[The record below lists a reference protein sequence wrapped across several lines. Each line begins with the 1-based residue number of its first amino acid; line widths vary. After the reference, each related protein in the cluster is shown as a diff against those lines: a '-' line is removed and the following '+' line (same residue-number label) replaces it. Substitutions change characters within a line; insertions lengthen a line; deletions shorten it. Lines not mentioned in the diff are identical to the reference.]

1 MSKIYKV
8 EIGGRDLCFE
18 TGRLAQQASGSVLVR
33 HGENAVLVTAV
44 LSDSTREGIDFL
56 PLTVDYLEKA
66 YAAGRVPGGFFRREI
81 GRPSEKE
88 TLTSRLIDRPLR
100 PLFPKG
106 LTNEIQII
114 ATVLSGDME
123 NDPDIAALNGAAAAI
138 AISDIPFAGPVA
150 AVRVAKIDGQ
160 LVANPTNSQVKDST
174 LNLIVAGIPQGL
186 VMVEGGAA
194 MAQEEEVLEALFFA
208 HEQIQPILETIMA
221 MGREIGQP
229 KREFAPPPDYT
240 ELRQKIEVLAKDRIL
255 AAVTQPEKKARHHA
269 MGLVRQEVLAELGEA
284 IAGQEKA
291 ALGLVNELQKKL
303 VRDFVLREQ
312 RRVDGRG
319 YSDVRDITGEVGL
332 LSRSHGSAV
341 FTRGETQ
348 ALAVATLGT
357 PSDEQKIETL
367 VGETFKSFM
376 LHYNFPPYSVGE
388 TRMLRGPGRR
398 EIGHGALAERAISR
412 VLPTA
417 EEFPYTIRL
426 VSEILSSNGSSSMAT
441 VCGSSMALMD
451 AGVPIK
457 AAVAGIAMGLI
468 RDEERVAVLS
478 DILGD
483 EDALGDM
490 DFKVAG
496 TADGI
501 TALQMDIKMTGLTRE
516 IMSQAL
522 NQAKAG
528 RLHILGKMNE
538 VIATPNPELKEHAP
552 KIIVIQINPD
562 KIREVI
568 GPGGKMV
575 KQIVAATGIKI
586 DIEDD
591 GRIHISSSDQKAA
604 DEAIRMINEI
614 TEEAEIGKVYT
625 GKVKK
630 IMDFGA
636 FVEILPGTD
645 GLVHIS
651 ELAHHRVKTVDEVLK
666 EGDIVT
672 VKVLDVDRAGKIR
685 LSRKALLEPA
695 EGEVVQESERRPQS
709 DRRRDSDR
717 RPGRDPKKRSE

>member
-1 MSKIYKV
+1 
-8 EIGGRDLCFE
+8 
-18 TGRLAQQASGSVLVR
+18 LAQQASGSVLVR
-33 HGENAVLVTAV
+33 YGENAVLVTAV
-44 LSDSTREGIDFL
+44 MSDSPREGIDFL
-56 PLTVDYLEKA
+56 PLTVDYMERA
-66 YAAGRVPGGFFRREI
+66 YAAGRVPGSFFRREI

-88 TLTSRLIDRPLR
+88 TLTSRFIDRPMR

-106 LTNEIQII
+106 TVNEIQII
-114 ATVLSGDME
+114 ATVFSGDME
-123 NDPDIAALNGAAAAI
+123 IDPDIVALNGAAAALE
-138 AISDIPFAGPVA
+138 ISDIPFNGPVA
-150 AVRVAKIDGQ
+150 AVRVGKIGGQ
-160 LVANPTNSQVKDST
+160 LVINPTNSQLKEST
-174 LNLIVAGIPQGL
+174 LNLIVAGAPQGL
-186 VMVEGGAA
+186 VMVEAGAQ
-194 MAQEEEVLEALFFA
+194 MIQEDEVLEALFFA
-208 HEQIQPILETIMA
+208 QEQLKPILALIQN

-229 KREFAPPPDYT
+229 KRPVPEPPDYS
-240 ELRQKIEVLAKDRIL
+240 ELAQKIEVLAEDKIL
-255 AAVTQPEKKARHHA
+255 AAVAIPEKQARYRA
-269 MGLVRQEVLAELGEA
+269 LDQARDEVLA
-284 IAGQEKA
+284 
-291 ALGLVNELQKKL
+291 ALGAEVEGLEKVAKGLISEFKKKL
-303 VRDFVLREQ
+303 VRNLVLTEQ
-312 RRVDGRG
+312 RRIDGRS
-319 YSDVRDITGEVGL
+319 YTDVRPITGEINV
-332 LSRSHGSAV
+332 LSRTHGSAV

-398 EIGHGALAERAISR
+398 EIGHGALAERAISPT
-412 VLPTA
+412 LPSA
-417 EEFPYTIRL
+417 EEFPYTIRI

-441 VCGSSMALMD
+441 VCGASMALMD
-451 AGVPIK
+451 AGVPTK
-457 AAVAGIAMGLI
+457 AAVAGVAMGLI
-468 RDEERVAVLS
+468 KEEDRVAVLS

-516 IMSQAL
+516 IMGQAL
-522 NQAKAG
+522 TQAREA

-538 VIATPNPELKEHAP
+538 VIDAPSPTLKEHAP
-552 KIIVIQINPD
+552 KIIVLTINPD

-575 KQIVAATGIKI
+575 KSIVAATGVKI

-591 GRIHISSSDQKAA
+591 GRIHISSADQTAA
-604 DEAIRMINEI
+604 NEAIRLINEI
-614 TEEAEIGKVYT
+614 IEEAEIGATYT

-651 ELAHHRVKTVDEVLK
+651 ELAHRRVKTVDEVLK
-666 EGDIVT
+666 EGDVVT
-672 VKVLDVDRAGKIR
+672 VKVLDVDRQGKIR
-685 LSRKALLEPA
+685 LSMKALIPNDN
-695 EGEVVQESERRPQS
+695 PQP
-709 DRRRDSDR
+709 DDSDR
-717 RPGRDPKKRSE
+717 RGGRVPKKRPE

>member
-1 MSKIYKV
+1 MSKIYTV
-8 EIGGRDLCFE
+8 EIGGRDLRFE

-33 HGENAVLVTAV
+33 YGENAVLVTAV
-44 LSDSTREGIDFL
+44 MSDFPREGIDFL
-56 PLTVDYLEKA
+56 PLTVDYMERA

-88 TLTSRLIDRPLR
+88 TLTSRFIDRPLR

-106 LTNEIQII
+106 TVNEIQII
-114 ATVLSGDME
+114 ATVFSGDME
-123 NDPDIAALNGAAAAI
+123 IDPDIVALNGAAAALE
-138 AISDIPFAGPVA
+138 ISDIPFNGPVA
-150 AVRVAKIDGQ
+150 AVRVGKIDGQ
-160 LVANPTNSQVKDST
+160 LVINPSNSQLKEST
-174 LNLIVAGIPQGL
+174 LNLIVAGAPQGL
-186 VMVEGGAA
+186 VMVEAGAR
-194 MAQEEEVLEALFFA
+194 MVQEDEVLEALFFA
-208 HEQIQPILETIMA
+208 QEQLQPILELIKV
-221 MGREIGQP
+221 MGREIGQS
-229 KREFAPPPDYT
+229 KRPVPETPDYP
-240 ELRQKIEVLAKDRIL
+240 ELRQKIEALARDKIL
-255 AAVTQPEKKARHHA
+255 AAVAIPEKQARYQA
-269 MGLVRQEVLAELGEA
+269 LDQVRDEVLADLGPEVE
-284 IAGQEKA
+284 GLEKVA
-291 ALGLVNELQKKL
+291 NGLISEFKKKL
-303 VRDFVLREQ
+303 VRDLVLTE
-312 RRVDGRG
+312 RRRIDGRS
-319 YSDVRDITGEVGL
+319 YVDIRPITAEVDI
-332 LSRSHGSAV
+332 LSRTHGSAI

-388 TRMLRGPGRR
+388 TRMMRGPGRR
-398 EIGHGALAERAISR
+398 EIGHGALAERAISP
-412 VLPTA
+412 VLPSA
-417 EEFPYTIRL
+417 EEFPYTIRI

-441 VCGSSMALMD
+441 VCGASMALMD
-451 AGVPIK
+451 GGVPIK
-457 AAVAGIAMGLI
+457 SAVAGVAMGLI
-468 RDEERVAVLS
+468 KEEDRVAVLS

-496 TADGI
+496 TSEGI

-516 IMSQAL
+516 IMGQAL
-522 NQAKAG
+522 TQAREA

-538 VIATPNPELKEHAP
+538 VIDAPSPNLKEHAP
-552 KIIVIQINPD
+552 KIIVITINPD

-575 KQIVAATGIKI
+575 KQIVAATGVKI

-591 GRIHISSSDQKAA
+591 GRIHISSPDQKAA
-604 DEAIRMINEI
+604 DEAIRMIKEI
-614 TEEAEIGKVYT
+614 TAEAEIGAVYT

-651 ELAHHRVKTVDEVLK
+651 ELAHRRVKSVDEVLK
-666 EGDIVT
+666 EGDEVM
-672 VKVLDVDRAGKIR
+672 VKVLDVDRQGKIR
-685 LSRKALLEPA
+685 LSRKALLPQEGPPQEP
-695 EGEVVQESERRPQS
+695 ERRHH
-709 DRRRDSDR
+709 RV
-717 RPGRDPKKRSE
+717 PKKRPE

>member
-8 EIGGRDLCFE
+8 EVGGRDLCFE
-18 TGRLAQQASGSVLVR
+18 TGHLARQASGAVLVR
-33 HGENAVLVTAV
+33 YGESAVLVTAV
-44 LSDSTREGIDFL
+44 ISDDVREGIDFL

-106 LTNEIQII
+106 LINEIQII
-114 ATVLSGDME
+114 ATVLSGDLE
-123 NDPDIAALNGAAAAI
+123 SDPDVPALNGAAAALE
-138 AISDIPFAGPVA
+138 ISDVPFGGPVA
-150 AVRVAKIDGQ
+150 AVRVAKIGGQ
-160 LVANPTNSQVKDST
+160 LVVNPTNTQLKEAT
-174 LNLIVAGIPQGL
+174 LNLIVAGAPQGL
-186 VMVEGGAA
+186 VMVEGGAS

-208 HEQIQPILETIMA
+208 QEQIQPILALISRMRE
-221 MGREIGQP
+221 EIGIP
-229 KREFAPPPDYT
+229 KRPAPELPDYGD
-240 ELRQKIEVLAKDRIL
+240 LPRKIEELARDRIIQ
-255 AAVTQPEKKARHHA
+255 AVKQPEKLARRHGMEEIKQEVMA
-269 MGLVRQEVLAELGEA
+269 ALEEEADGRERLMASLFKEAQKRVVRQMV
-284 IAGQEKA
+284 
-291 ALGLVNELQKKL
+291 VN
-303 VRDFVLREQ
+303 EQ
-312 RRVDGRG
+312 RRIDGRG
-319 YSDVRDITGEVGL
+319 FTEIRPITCEIGI
-332 LSRSHGSAV
+332 LSRTHGSAV

-398 EIGHGALAERAISR
+398 EIGHGALAERAITP
-412 VLPTA
+412 VLPSA
-417 EEFPYTIRL
+417 EEFPYTIRI

-441 VCGSSMALMD
+441 VCGASMSLMD

-457 AAVAGIAMGLI
+457 GAVAGVAMGLI
-468 RDEERVAVLS
+468 KEEDRVAVLS

-496 TADGI
+496 TAQGI
-501 TALQMDIKMTGLTRE
+501 TALQMDIKMTGLTRD
-516 IMSQAL
+516 ILAQAL
-522 NQAKAG
+522 NQAREA

-538 VIATPNPELKEHAP
+538 VIAAPSPTMKEHAP

-575 KQIVAATGIKI
+575 KQIVAATGVKI

-591 GRIHISSSDQKAA
+591 GRIHISSPDQKAA
-604 DEAIRMINEI
+604 DEAIRLIREI
-614 TEEAEIGKVYT
+614 TAEAEIGQVYH

-651 ELAHHRVKTVDEVLK
+651 ELDHRRVKNVTDVLK
-666 EGDIVT
+666 EGDELD
-672 VKVLDVDRAGKIR
+672 VKVLDIDRQGKIR
-685 LSRKALLEPA
+685 LSRRALLPVPEGFQPEEP
-695 EGEVVQESERRPQS
+695 EKRR
-709 DRRRDSDR
+709 
-717 RPGRDPKKRSE
+717 GRVPKKRPE

>member
-1 MSKIYKV
+1 V
-8 EIGGRDLCFE
+8 F
-18 TGRLAQQASGSVLVR
+18 
-33 HGENAVLVTAV
+33 
-44 LSDSTREGIDFL
+44 
-56 PLTVDYLEKA
+56 
-66 YAAGRVPGGFFRREI
+66 
-81 GRPSEKE
+81 
-88 TLTSRLIDRPLR
+88 
-100 PLFPKG
+100 
-106 LTNEIQII
+106 
-114 ATVLSGDME
+114 SGDME
-123 NDPDIAALNGAAAAI
+123 IDPDIVALNGAAAALE
-138 AISDIPFAGPVA
+138 ISDIPFNGPVA
-150 AVRVAKIDGQ
+150 AVRVGKIGGQ
-160 LVANPTNSQVKDST
+160 LVINPTNSQLKEST
-174 LNLIVAGIPQGL
+174 LNLIVAGAPQGL
-186 VMVEGGAA
+186 VMVEAGAQ
-194 MAQEEEVLEALFFA
+194 MIQEDEVLEALFFA
-208 HEQIQPILETIMA
+208 QEQLQPILETIQK

-229 KREFAPPPDYT
+229 KRPVVEPPDYS
-240 ELRQKIEVLAKDRIL
+240 ELREKIAAVAKDKIL
-255 AAVTQPEKKARHHA
+255 AAVAIPEKQ
-269 MGLVRQEVLAELGEA
+269 VRYRALDQAKDEVMAELAAEVE
-284 IAGQEKA
+284 GQEKVA
-291 ALGLVNELQKKL
+291 AGLFGEIKKKL
-303 VRDFVLREQ
+303 VRNLVLTEK
-312 RRVDGRG
+312 RRIDGRS
-319 YSDVRDITGEVGL
+319 YTDVRPITGEINI
-332 LSRSHGSAV
+332 LSRTHGSAV

-398 EIGHGALAERAISR
+398 EIGHGALAERAISP
-412 VLPTA
+412 VLPSA
-417 EEFPYTIRL
+417 EEFPYTIRI

-441 VCGSSMALMD
+441 VCGASMALMD
-451 AGVPIK
+451 AGVPTK
-457 AAVAGIAMGLI
+457 AAVAGVAMGLI
-468 RDEERVAVLS
+468 KEEDRVAVLS

-496 TADGI
+496 TEGGI

-516 IMSQAL
+516 IMGQAL
-522 NQAKAG
+522 TQAREA

-538 VIATPNPELKEHAP
+538 VIDTPSPSLKEHAP
-552 KIIVIQINPD
+552 KIIVITINPD

-591 GRIHISSSDQKAA
+591 GRIHISSSDQTAA
-604 DEAIRMINEI
+604 DEAIRMIKEI
-614 TEEAEIGKVYT
+614 TAEAEIGAIYT

-651 ELAHHRVKTVDEVLK
+651 ELAHRRVKTVDEILK

-672 VKVLDVDRAGKIR
+672 VKVLDVDRQGKIR
-685 LSRKALLEPA
+685 LSMKALIPNDN
-695 EGEVVQESERRPQS
+695 PQPEQP
-709 DRRRDSDR
+709 DRRG
-717 RPGRDPKKRSE
+717 GRVPKKRPE

>member
-1 MSKIYKV
+1 MAKTYSV
-8 EIGGRDLCFE
+8 EIGGRDLHFE
-18 TGRLAQQASGSVLVR
+18 TGHLAQQASGSVLVR
-33 HGENAVLVTAV
+33 YGENAVLVTAV
-44 LSDSTREGIDFL
+44 MSDSPREGIDFL
-56 PLTVDYLEKA
+56 PLTVDYMERA

-88 TLTSRLIDRPLR
+88 TLTSRFIDRPMR

-106 LTNEIQII
+106 TVNEIQII
-114 ATVLSGDME
+114 ATVFSGDME
-123 NDPDIAALNGAAAAI
+123 IDPDIVALNGAAAALE
-138 AISDIPFAGPVA
+138 ISDIPFNGPVA
-150 AVRVAKIDGQ
+150 AVRVGKVDGQ
-160 LVANPTNSQVKDST
+160 LVINPTNSQLKEST
-174 LNLIVAGIPQGL
+174 LNLIVAGAPQGL
-186 VMVEGGAA
+186 VMVEAGAQ
-194 MAQEEEVLEALFFA
+194 MIQEDEVLEALFFA
-208 HEQIQPILETIMA
+208 QEQLQPILELIKG
-221 MGREIGQP
+221 MGREIGEP
-229 KREFAPPPDYT
+229 KRQVVEPPDYP
-240 ELRQKIEVLAKDRIL
+240 ELRQKIEALAKDKIL
-255 AAVTQPEKKARHHA
+255 AAVTIPVKKARYKA
-269 MGLVRQEVLAELGEA
+269 LDQARDEVLADLGSDVE
-284 IAGQEKA
+284 GLEKVA
-291 ALGLVNELQKKL
+291 KGLFSEFKKKL
-303 VRDFVLREQ
+303 VRNLVLTEQ
-312 RRVDGRG
+312 RRIDGRS
-319 YSDVRDITGEVGL
+319 YTEVRPITGEIDI

-388 TRMLRGPGRR
+388 TRMIRGPGRR
-398 EIGHGALAERAISR
+398 EIGHGALAERAISQ
-412 VLPTA
+412 VLPSA
-417 EEFPYTIRL
+417 EEFPYTIRI

-441 VCGSSMALMD
+441 ICGGSMALMD

-457 AAVAGIAMGLI
+457 AAVAGVAMGLI
-468 RDEERVAVLS
+468 KEDDRVAVLS

-483 EDALGDM
+483 EDSLGDM

-516 IMSQAL
+516 IMGQAL
-522 NQAKAG
+522 TQAREA

-538 VIATPNPELKEHAP
+538 VIDAPSPTLKEHAP
-552 KIIVIQINPD
+552 KIIVLTINPD

-575 KQIVAATGIKI
+575 KSIVAATGIKI

-614 TEEAEIGKVYT
+614 TAEAEIGAIYT

-651 ELAHHRVKTVDEVLK
+651 EMAHRRVKTVDEILK

-672 VKVLDVDRAGKIR
+672 VKVLDVDRQGKIR
-685 LSRKALLEPA
+685 LSMKALIPNDN
-695 EGEVVQESERRPQS
+695 PQP
-709 DRRRDSDR
+709 DDSDR
-717 RPGRDPKKRSE
+717 RGGRVPKKRPE

>member
-1 MSKIYKV
+1 
-8 EIGGRDLCFE
+8 
-18 TGRLAQQASGSVLVR
+18 LAQQASGSVLVR
-33 HGENAVLVTAV
+33 YGESAVLVTAMMSEDV
-44 LSDSTREGIDFL
+44 REGIDFL
-56 PLTVDYLEKA
+56 PLTCDYIEKA

-88 TLTSRLIDRPLR
+88 TLTSRLIDRPMR

-106 LTNEIQII
+106 TINEIQII

-123 NDPDIAALNGAAAAI
+123 NDPDVVALNGAAAALE
-138 AISDIPFAGPVA
+138 ISDIPFHGPVA
-150 AVRVAKIDGQ
+150 AVRVGKVDGQ
-160 LVANPTNSQVKDST
+160 LIVNPTNSQIKEST
-174 LNLIVAGIPQGL
+174 LNLIVAGNPQGL
-186 VMVEGGAA
+186 VMVEAGAK
-194 MAQEEEVLEALFFA
+194 MVQEDEVLEALFFA
-208 HEQIQPILETIMA
+208 QEQIQPILALISRMRE
-221 MGREIGQP
+221 EIGRP
-229 KREFAPPPDYT
+229 KRPAPILPDYGD
-240 ELRQKIEVLAKDRIL
+240 LPARIEDLARDRIIQ
-255 AAVTQPEKKARHHA
+255 AVKHPEKLARRHG
-269 MGLVRQEVLAELGEA
+269 MDEVKQEVLA
-284 IAGQEKA
+284 
-291 ALGLVNELQKKL
+291 ALGTEVEGHEKL
-303 VRDFVLREQ
+303 VGALFKDAQKRVVRQMVVKEQ
-312 RRVDGRG
+312 RRIDGR
-319 YSDVRDITGEVGL
+319 SFTEVRPITGEVAM
-332 LSRSHGSAV
+332 LSRTHGSAV

-348 ALAVATLGT
+348 AMAVATLGT

-398 EIGHGALAERAISR
+398 EIGHGALAERAISP
-412 VLPTA
+412 VLPSA
-417 EEFPYTIRL
+417 EEFPYTIRI
-426 VSEILSSNGSSSMAT
+426 VSEILSSNGSSSMAS
-441 VCGSSMALMD
+441 VCGASMSLMD
-451 AGVPIK
+451 AGVPLK
-457 AAVAGIAMGLI
+457 GAVAGVAMGLI
-468 RDEERVAVLS
+468 KEADHVAVLS

-496 TADGI
+496 TATGI

-516 IMSQAL
+516 IMAQAL
-522 NQAKAG
+522 TQARDA

-538 VIATPNPELKEHAP
+538 VIAEPSPTLKEHAP

-575 KQIVAATGIKI
+575 KSIVAATGIKI

-591 GRIHISSSDQKAA
+591 GKIHISSSDQKAA

-614 TEEAEIGKVYT
+614 TAEAEIGKVYHGT
-625 GKVKK
+625 VKK

-651 ELAHHRVKTVDEVLK
+651 ELEHHRVKNVTDVLK
-666 EGDIVT
+666 EGDELD
-672 VKVLDVDRAGKIR
+672 VKVLDVDRQGKIR
-685 LSRKALLEPA
+685 LSRKALLPPPAGGSEPY
-695 EGEVVQESERRPQS
+695 EPERRGRGPKN
-709 DRRRDSDR
+709 
-717 RPGRDPKKRSE
+717 RPE

>member
-1 MSKIYKV
+1 MSKIFNV
-8 EIGGRDLCFE
+8 EIGGRDLLFE
-18 TGRLAQQASGSVLVR
+18 TGRYAQQASGSVLVR
-33 HGENAVLVTAV
+33 YGESAVLVTAV
-44 LSDSTREGIDFL
+44 MSDDVREGIDFL
-56 PLTVDYLEKA
+56 PLTVDYIEKA

-88 TLTSRLIDRPLR
+88 TLTSRFIDRPLR

-106 LTNEIQII
+106 LINEIQII
-114 ATVLSGDME
+114 ATVLSGDLE
-123 NDPDIAALNGAAAAI
+123 NDPDVVALNGAAAALE
-138 AISDIPFAGPVA
+138 ISDIPFHGPVA
-150 AVRVAKIDGQ
+150 AVRVGKIGGQ
-160 LVANPTNSQVKDST
+160 LIVNPTNSQLKESS
-174 LNLIVAGIPQGL
+174 LNLIVAGAPQGL
-186 VMVEGGAA
+186 VMVEAGAN
-194 MAQEEEVLEALFFA
+194 MVQEDEVLEALFFA
-208 HEQIQPILETIMA
+208 QEQIQPILALISRMRE
-221 MGREIGQP
+221 EIGLP
-229 KREFAPPPDYT
+229 KHPAPAPPDYGD
-240 ELRQKIEVLAKDRIL
+240 LPQKIEALARERIIQ
-255 AAVTQPEKKARHHA
+255 AVKQPEKLAR
-269 MGLVRQEVLAELGEA
+269 RQGMAQVKEEVLADLGPEVE
-284 IAGQEKA
+284 GQEKVVA
-291 ALGLVNELQKKL
+291 GLIKDAQKRV
-303 VRDFVLREQ
+303 VRQMVVREQ
-312 RRVDGRG
+312 RRVDGR
-319 YSDVRDITGEVGL
+319 SFTEIRPITCEIGM
-332 LSRSHGSAV
+332 LSRTHGSAV

-348 ALAVATLGT
+348 AMAVATLGT

-398 EIGHGALAERAISR
+398 EIGHGALAERAISPA
-412 VLPTA
+412 LPSA
-417 EEFPYTIRL
+417 EEFPYTIRI

-441 VCGSSMALMD
+441 VCGASMSLMD

-457 AAVAGIAMGLI
+457 GAVAGVAMGLI
-468 RDEERVAVLS
+468 KEEDRVAVLS

-496 TADGI
+496 TAQGI

-516 IMSQAL
+516 IMAQALSQARE
-522 NQAKAG
+522 A

-538 VIATPNPELKEHAP
+538 VIAEPSPTLKEHAP

-575 KQIVAATGIKI
+575 KQIVAATGVKI

-591 GRIHISSSDQKAA
+591 GRIHISSPDQKAA
-604 DEAIRMINEI
+604 DEAIRIINEI
-614 TEEAEIGKVYT
+614 TAEAEIGKVYH

-651 ELAHHRVKTVDEVLK
+651 ELEHHRVQNVTDVLK
-666 EGDIVT
+666 EGDELD
-672 VKVLDVDRAGKIR
+672 VKVLDVDRQGKIR
-685 LSRKALLEPA
+685 LSRKALLPVP
-695 EGEVVQESERRPQS
+695 EGMQPQESERRGRGPKN
-709 DRRRDSDR
+709 RR
-717 RPGRDPKKRSE
+717 

>member
-1 MSKIYKV
+1 MTKIYSV
-8 EIGGRDLCFE
+8 EIGGRDLHFE
-18 TGRLAQQASGSVLVR
+18 TGHLAQQASGSVLVR
-33 HGENAVLVTAV
+33 YGENAVLVTAV
-44 LSDSTREGIDFL
+44 MSDSPREGIDFL
-56 PLTVDYLEKA
+56 PLTVDYMERA

-88 TLTSRLIDRPLR
+88 TLTSRFIDRPLR

-106 LTNEIQII
+106 TVNEIQII
-114 ATVLSGDME
+114 ATVFSGDME
-123 NDPDIAALNGAAAAI
+123 IDPDIVALNGAAAALE
-138 AISDIPFAGPVA
+138 ISDIPFNGPVA
-150 AVRVAKIDGQ
+150 AVRVGKIGGQ
-160 LVANPTNSQVKDST
+160 LVINPTNSQLKEST
-174 LNLIVAGIPQGL
+174 LNLIVAGAPQGL
-186 VMVEGGAA
+186 VMVEAGAE
-194 MAQEEEVLEALFFA
+194 MIQEDEVLEALFFA
-208 HEQIQPILETIMA
+208 QEQLQPILELIQK
-221 MGREIGQP
+221 MGREIGQT
-229 KREFAPPPDYT
+229 KRPVQEPPDYS
-240 ELRQKIEVLAKDRIL
+240 ELREKIETLAKAKIL
-255 AAVTQPEKKARHHA
+255 AAVAISEKQARYRALDQVKA
-269 MGLVRQEVLAELGEA
+269 EVLAELASE
-284 IAGQEKA
+284 IEGQEKVA
-291 ALGLVNELQKKL
+291 AGLFGEIKKKL
-303 VRDFVLREQ
+303 VRHLVLAEQ
-312 RRVDGRG
+312 RRIDGRS
-319 YSDVRDITGEVGL
+319 YTDVRPISGEINI
-332 LSRSHGSAV
+332 LSRTHGSAV

-398 EIGHGALAERAISR
+398 EIGHGALAERAISPA
-412 VLPTA
+412 LPSA
-417 EEFPYTIRL
+417 EEFPYTIRI

-441 VCGSSMALMD
+441 VCGASMALMD
-451 AGVPIK
+451 AGVPTK
-457 AAVAGIAMGLI
+457 AAVAGVAMGLI
-468 RDEERVAVLS
+468 KEDDRVAVLS

-496 TADGI
+496 TEGGI

-516 IMSQAL
+516 IMGQAL
-522 NQAKAG
+522 TQAREA

-538 VIATPNPELKEHAP
+538 VIDAPSPTLKEHAP
-552 KIIVIQINPD
+552 KIIVITINPD

-575 KQIVAATGIKI
+575 KSIVAATGIKI

-591 GRIHISSSDQKAA
+591 GKIHISSSDQKAA

-614 TEEAEIGKVYT
+614 TAEAEIGAIYT

-636 FVEILPGTD
+636 FVEVLPGTD

-651 ELAHHRVKTVDEVLK
+651 ELAHRRVKTVDEILK

-672 VKVLDVDRAGKIR
+672 VKVLDVDRQGKIR
-685 LSRKALLEPA
+685 LSMKALIPNDN
-695 EGEVVQESERRPQS
+695 PQP
-709 DRRRDSDR
+709 DDSDR
-717 RPGRDPKKRSE
+717 RGGRVPKKRPE

>member
-1 MSKIYKV
+1 MAKIYSV
-8 EIGGRDLCFE
+8 EIGGRDLRFD
-18 TGRLAQQASGSVLVR
+18 TGRLAQQAGGSVLVR
-33 HGENAVLVTAV
+33 YGENAVLVTAV
-44 LSDSTREGIDFL
+44 MSNSPREGIDFL
-56 PLTVDYLEKA
+56 PLTVDYMEKA

-88 TLTSRLIDRPLR
+88 TLTSRFIDRPLR

-106 LTNEIQII
+106 TVNEIQII
-114 ATVLSGDME
+114 ATVFSGDME
-123 NDPDIAALNGAAAAI
+123 IDPDIVALNGAAAALE
-138 AISDIPFAGPVA
+138 ISDIPFNGPVA
-150 AVRVAKIDGQ
+150 AVRVGKIDGQ
-160 LVANPTNSQVKDST
+160 LVINPTNSQLKEST
-174 LNLIVAGIPQGL
+174 LNLIVAGAPQGL
-186 VMVEGGAA
+186 VMVESGAQ
-194 MAQEEEVLEALFFA
+194 MIQEDEVLEALFFA
-208 HEQIQPILETIMA
+208 QEQLQPILATIQD

-229 KREFAPPPDYT
+229 KRPLAEPPDYS
-240 ELRQKIEVLAKDRIL
+240 ELYQKIEALAQDKIL
-255 AAVTQPEKKARHHA
+255 AAVAIAEKQARYRA
-269 MGLVRQEVLAELGEA
+269 LDQAKEEVLAELGEQ
-284 IAGQEKA
+284 IEGQEKVA
-291 ALGLVNELQKKL
+291 ANLFGDVKKKL
-303 VRDFVLREQ
+303 VRNLVLTEQ
-312 RRVDGRG
+312 RRIDSRG
-319 YSDVRDITGEVGL
+319 YTDVRPITSEINV
-332 LSRSHGSAV
+332 LSRTHGSAV

-348 ALAVATLGT
+348 ALAVVTLGT

-388 TRMLRGPGRR
+388 TRMLRGPSRR
-398 EIGHGALAERAISR
+398 EIGHGALAERAISP
-412 VLPTA
+412 VLPSA
-417 EEFPYTIRL
+417 EEFPYTIRI

-441 VCGSSMALMD
+441 VCGASMALMD
-451 AGVPIK
+451 AGVPVK
-457 AAVAGIAMGLI
+457 NAVAGVAMGLI
-468 RDEERVAVLS
+468 KEDDRVAVLS

-496 TADGI
+496 TATGI

-516 IMSQAL
+516 IMGQAL
-522 NQAKAG
+522 VQAREA

-538 VIATPNPELKEHAP
+538 VIDAPSPDLKEHAP
-552 KIIVIQINPD
+552 KIIVLTINPD

-575 KQIVAATGIKI
+575 KSIVAATGVKI

-604 DEAIRMINEI
+604 NEAIQMINDI
-614 TEEAEIGKVYT
+614 TAEAEIGAIYT

-636 FVEILPGTD
+636 FVEVLPGTD

-651 ELAHHRVKTVDEVLK
+651 ELAHRRVKTVDEVLK

-672 VKVLDVDRAGKIR
+672 VKCLDVDRQGKIR
-685 LSRKALLEPA
+685 LSMKALIPNDNPQPEHP
-695 EGEVVQESERRPQS
+695 ERRG
-709 DRRRDSDR
+709 
-717 RPGRDPKKRSE
+717 GRVPKKRPE

>member
-1 MSKIYKV
+1 MTKIYSV
-8 EIGGRDLCFE
+8 EIGGRDLHFE
-18 TGRLAQQASGSVLVR
+18 TGHLAQQASGSVLVR
-33 HGENAVLVTAV
+33 YGENAVLVTAV
-44 LSDSTREGIDFL
+44 MSDSVREGIDFL
-56 PLTVDYLEKA
+56 PLTVDYMEKA

-106 LTNEIQII
+106 VVNEIQIV
-114 ATVLSGDME
+114 ATVFSGDME
-123 NDPDIAALNGAAAAI
+123 VDPDIVALNGAAAALE
-138 AISDIPFAGPVA
+138 ISDIPFNGPVA
-150 AVRVAKIDGQ
+150 AVRVGKVDGQ
-160 LVANPTNSQVKDST
+160 LVVNPTNSQLKEST
-174 LNLIVAGIPQGL
+174 LNLIVAGAPQGL
-186 VMVEGGAA
+186 VMVEAGAR
-194 MAQEEEVLEALFFA
+194 MVQEEEVLEALFFA
-208 HEQIQPILETIMA
+208 QEQLKPILELMQS
-221 MGREIGQP
+221 MGREIGRP
-229 KREFAPPPDYT
+229 NRELPEAPDYT
-240 ELRQKIEVLAKDRIL
+240 ELRQKIEALARDKVL
-255 AAVTQPEKKARHHA
+255 AAVAIPEKKARYQA
-269 MGLVRQEVLAELGEA
+269 MDQVRQEVLE
-284 IAGQEKA
+284 
-291 ALGLVNELQKKL
+291 ALGSEVEGREKEIRGLISEFQKKL
-303 VRDFVLREQ
+303 VRHLVLTEQ
-312 RRVDGRG
+312 RRIDGRG
-319 YSDVRDITGEVGL
+319 YDEVRTITGEVGM
-332 LSRSHGSAV
+332 LSRTHGSAV

-367 VGETFKSFM
+367 VGETFKAFM

-398 EIGHGALAERAISR
+398 EIGHGALAERAISQ
-412 VLPTA
+412 VLPSA
-417 EEFPYTIRL
+417 EEFPYTIRI

-441 VCGSSMALMD
+441 ICGASMALMD

-457 AAVAGIAMGLI
+457 SAVAGVAMGLI
-468 RDEERVAVLS
+468 REEDRVAVLS

-496 TADGI
+496 TSQGI

-516 IMSQAL
+516 IMGQAL
-522 NQAKAG
+522 TQARES

-538 VIATPNPELKEHAP
+538 VIAEPSPTLKEHAP
-552 KIIVIQINPD
+552 KIIVITINPD

-575 KQIVAATGIKI
+575 KSIVAATGIKI

-604 DEAIRMINEI
+604 DEAIRMIKEI
-614 TEEAEIGKVYT
+614 TAEAEIGATYR
-625 GKVKK
+625 GIVKK

-651 ELAHHRVKTVDEVLK
+651 ELAHRRVKTVDEILK
-666 EGDIVT
+666 EGDVVM
-672 VKVLDVDRAGKIR
+672 VKVLDVDRQGKIR
-685 LSRKALLEPA
+685 LSRKALLPQEGPQPQEP
-695 EGEVVQESERRPQS
+695 ERRRQ
-709 DRRRDSDR
+709 RV
-717 RPGRDPKKRSE
+717 PKKRS

>member
-1 MSKIYKV
+1 MAKTYSV
-8 EIGGRDLCFE
+8 EIGGRDLHFE

-33 HGENAVLVTAV
+33 YGESAVLVTAV
-44 LSDSTREGIDFL
+44 MSDSVREGIDFL
-56 PLTVDYLEKA
+56 PLTVDYMERA

-88 TLTSRLIDRPLR
+88 TLTSRLIDRPMR

-106 LTNEIQII
+106 VVNEIQII
-114 ATVLSGDME
+114 ATVLSGDLE
-123 NDPDIAALNGAAAAI
+123 IDPDIVALNGASAALE
-138 AISDIPFAGPVA
+138 ISDLPFNGPVA
-150 AVRVAKIDGQ
+150 AVRVGKIGGQ
-160 LVANPTNSQVKDST
+160 LVVNPTNSQLKEST
-174 LNLIVAGIPQGL
+174 LNLIVAGAPQGL
-186 VMVEGGAA
+186 VMVEAGAQ
-194 MAQEEEVLEALFFA
+194 MVQEDEVLEALFFA
-208 HEQIQPILETIMA
+208 QEQLQPILNLIKD

-229 KREFAPPPDYT
+229 KKVIPEAPDTT
-240 ELRQKIEVLAKDRIL
+240 ELRQKIEALGRDQIL
-255 AAVTQPEKKARHHA
+255 AAMTVPEKKARHHA
-269 MGLVRQEVLAELGEA
+269 MDQARQEILAALGPEVD
-284 IAGQEKA
+284 GQEKA
-291 ALGLVNELQKKL
+291 VNNLIAEVKKKL
-303 VRDFVLREQ
+303 VRNVVLTEQ
-312 RRVDGRG
+312 RRIDGRG
-319 YSDVRDITGEVGL
+319 YGDVRTITGEVGM
-332 LSRSHGSAV
+332 LSRTHGSAV

-367 VGETFKSFM
+367 VGETFKAFM

-388 TRMLRGPGRR
+388 TRMIRGPGRR
-398 EIGHGALAERAISR
+398 EIGHGALAERAISQ
-412 VLPTA
+412 VLPSA
-417 EEFPYTIRL
+417 EEFPYTIRI
-426 VSEILSSNGSSSMAT
+426 VSEILASNGSSSMAT
-441 VCGSSMALMD
+441 VCGASMALMD

-457 AAVAGIAMGLI
+457 SAVAGVAMGLI
-468 RDEERVAVLS
+468 KEDDRVAVLS

-483 EDALGDM
+483 EDSLGDM

-496 TADGI
+496 TSQGI

-516 IMSQAL
+516 IMGKALSQARE
-522 NQAKAG
+522 A

-538 VIATPNPELKEHAP
+538 VIAEPSPTLKEHAP
-552 KIIVIQINPD
+552 KIIVITINPD

-575 KQIVAATGIKI
+575 KSIVAATGIKI

-614 TEEAEIGKVYT
+614 TAEAEIGATYK
-625 GKVKK
+625 GIVKK

-651 ELAHHRVKTVDEVLK
+651 ELAHRRVKTVDEILK
-666 EGDIVT
+666 EGDEVM
-672 VKVLDVDRAGKIR
+672 VKVLDVDRQGKIR
-685 LSRKALLEPA
+685 LSRKALLPQEGPQPREP
-695 EGEVVQESERRPQS
+695 E
-709 DRRRDSDR
+709 RRRDR
-717 RPGRDPKKRSE
+717 EPKKRSE

>member
-1 MSKIYKV
+1 MSKIYSV
-8 EIGGRDLCFE
+8 EIGGRDLHFE
-18 TGRLAQQASGSVLVR
+18 TGHLAQQASGSVLVR
-33 HGENAVLVTAV
+33 YGENAVLVTAV
-44 LSDSTREGIDFL
+44 MSDFPREGIDFL
-56 PLTVDYLEKA
+56 PLTVDYMERA

-88 TLTSRLIDRPLR
+88 TLSSRFIDRPMR

-106 LTNEIQII
+106 TVNEVQII

-123 NDPDIAALNGAAAAI
+123 IDPDIVALNGAAAALE
-138 AISDIPFAGPVA
+138 ISDIPFNGPVA
-150 AVRVAKIDGQ
+150 AVRVGKINGQ
-160 LVANPTNSQVKDST
+160 LVINPTNSQLKEST
-174 LNLIVAGIPQGL
+174 LNLIVAGAPQGL
-186 VMVEGGAA
+186 VMVEAGAK
-194 MAQEEEVLEALFFA
+194 MVQEDEVLEALFFA
-208 HEQIQPILETIMA
+208 QEQLQPILELIKG

-229 KREFAPPPDYT
+229 KRPIQEPPEYL
-240 ELRQKIEVLAKDRIL
+240 ELRQKIEALGRDKIL
-255 AAVTQPEKKARHHA
+255 AAMSHPEKKARHHA
-269 MGLVRQEVLAELGEA
+269 MDQVRQEILADLGTDVEGLEKVANGLISEL
-284 IAGQEKA
+284 K
-291 ALGLVNELQKKL
+291 KKL
-303 VRDFVLREQ
+303 VRDQVLTAQ
-312 RRVDGRG
+312 RRIDGR
-319 YSDVRDITGEVGL
+319 SFVEVRPISGEINI
-332 LSRSHGSAV
+332 LSRTHGSAV

-388 TRMLRGPGRR
+388 TRMIRGPGRR
-398 EIGHGALAERAISR
+398 EIGHGALAERAISP
-412 VLPTA
+412 VLPSA
-417 EEFPYTIRL
+417 EEFPYTIRI

-441 VCGSSMALMD
+441 VCGASMSLMD

-457 AAVAGIAMGLI
+457 SAVAGVAMGLI
-468 RDEERVAVLS
+468 KEDDRVAVLS

-483 EDALGDM
+483 EDSLGDM

-516 IMSQAL
+516 IMGQAL
-522 NQAKAG
+522 TQAREA

-538 VIATPNPELKEHAP
+538 VIDKPSPTLKEHAP
-552 KIIVIQINPD
+552 KIIVITINPD

-575 KQIVAATGIKI
+575 KSIVAATGIKI

-614 TEEAEIGKVYT
+614 TAEAEIGAIYT

-636 FVEILPGTD
+636 FVEVLPGTD

-651 ELAHHRVKTVDEVLK
+651 ELAHRRVKTVDEILK

-672 VKVLDVDRAGKIR
+672 VKVLDVDRQGKIR
-685 LSRKALLEPA
+685 LSMKALIPNDN
-695 EGEVVQESERRPQS
+695 PQPEHSDRS
-709 DRRRDSDR
+709 DRRGDR
-717 RPGRDPKKRSE
+717 APKKRPE